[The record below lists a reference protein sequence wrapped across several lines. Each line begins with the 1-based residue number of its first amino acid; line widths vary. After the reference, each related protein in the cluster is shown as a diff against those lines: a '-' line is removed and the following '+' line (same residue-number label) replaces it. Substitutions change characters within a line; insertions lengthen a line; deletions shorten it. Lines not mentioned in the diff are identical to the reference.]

1 MLSDHL
7 GEVVKEA
14 LQLVQTGHQPSLASS
29 RFNQLLL
36 RQGEQLVEVDQR
48 VVRELL
54 FVSAS
59 ILVLQL
65 SIERGYI
72 SSWKCAKETVH
83 KENSY
88 LKKSNQ
94 FQHFHTVEIRT
105 NDGELFCQC
114 FSCFHVEN
122 EIQQSGMFNLVIP
135 VAVTR

>member
-29 RFNQLLL
+29 RFSQLLI

-54 FVSAS
+54 FFSAS

-65 SIERGYI
+65 SVERGYI
-72 SSWKCAKETVH
+72 SSWKCAKETVDQENNYLH
-83 KENSY
+83 VKEESVQAFSIFIQLKYERTMVSY
-88 LKKSNQ
+88 
-94 FQHFHTVEIRT
+94 
-105 NDGELFCQC
+105 
-114 FSCFHVEN
+114 
-122 EIQQSGMFNLVIP
+122 
-135 VAVTR
+135 